1 MNAFFSYIRDT
12 FESFWANFVEWL
24 AAVFVEPWKLVSDDF
39 GTYRTIIEMY
49 MDSFGFWGWF
59 FFVILMILNVAVIG
73 GLIFLLVLLIRR
85 LVKYSS
91 KNYDKAKLIAEV
103 QRLNKELFFAIQE
116 KNEVLKLKAE
126 SLGLEDPSLMEGD
139 KTSVVIDTFP
149 KLGAVDL
156 KYKDK
161 DTDFIT
167 PVLDREI
174 TLEQIAV
181 RYRYFAASQ
190 LGLFYDIDLVRV
202 LFAAMGTVKIILL
215 EGISGTG
222 KTSLPYSLGKFFLN
236 DVAICS
242 VQPSWR
248 DRTELI
254 GYYNEFTKKFNES
267 EFLRAIYEASYRKDV
282 NIVILDEMNLA
293 RIEYY
298 FAEFLS
304 IMEMPNPQEWYV
316 EVTKTAD
323 EMNPVQLV
331 NGKLLIGQNI
341 WFFGTANNDD
351 STFTIT
357 DKVYD
362 RAISITLNE
371 RGQMFDAEFTE
382 PLKIPYEHLRRLFD
396 EAQTNFPLSKAN
408 ANKFSK
414 LDEYV
419 VNKFRIGFGNRIL
432 RQIHTFVPIYV
443 ASGGT
448 ELEALDFMFSSKI
461 LKKFRSLNLAFMR
474 DELSALRAFIKRTFG
489 KNTFKHSLNQID
501 DFMTR
506 A

>member
-1 MNAFFSYIRDT
+1 
-12 FESFWANFVEWL
+12 
-24 AAVFVEPWKLVSDDF
+24 
-39 GTYRTIIEMY
+39 
-49 MDSFGFWGWF
+49 
-59 FFVILMILNVAVIG
+59 
-73 GLIFLLVLLIRR
+73 
-85 LVKYSS
+85 
-91 KNYDKAKLIAEV
+91 
-103 QRLNKELFFAIQE
+103 
-116 KNEVLKLKAE
+116 
-126 SLGLEDPSLMEGD
+126 
-139 KTSVVIDTFP
+139 
-149 KLGAVDL
+149 
-156 KYKDK
+156 
-161 DTDFIT
+161 
-167 PVLDREI
+167 
-174 TLEQIAV
+174 
-181 RYRYFAASQ
+181 
-190 LGLFYDIDLVRV
+190 
-202 LFAAMGTVKIILL
+202 
-215 EGISGTG
+215 
-222 KTSLPYSLGKFFLN
+222 
-236 DVAICS
+236 
-242 VQPSWR
+242 
-248 DRTELI
+248 
-254 GYYNEFTKKFNES
+254 
-267 EFLRAIYEASYRKDV
+267 
-282 NIVILDEMNLA
+282 MNLA

-448 ELEALDFMFSSKI
+448 EPEALDFMFASKI

-474 DELSALRAFIKRTFG
+474 DELSALRAFIERTFG
-489 KNTFKHSLNQID
+489 KTHLNIHLIKS
-501 DFMTR
+501 MILWR
-506 A
+506 ERR

>member
-1 MNAFFSYIRDT
+1 
-12 FESFWANFVEWL
+12 V
-24 AAVFVEPWKLVSDDF
+24 
-39 GTYRTIIEMY
+39 
-49 MDSFGFWGWF
+49 
-59 FFVILMILNVAVIG
+59 
-73 GLIFLLVLLIRR
+73 
-85 LVKYSS
+85 
-91 KNYDKAKLIAEV
+91 
-103 QRLNKELFFAIQE
+103 
-116 KNEVLKLKAE
+116 
-126 SLGLEDPSLMEGD
+126 EGD

-202 LFAAMGTVKIILL
+202 LFAAMGTVKIIIL

-362 RAISITLNE
+362 RC
-371 RGQMFDAEFTE
+371 D
-382 PLKIPYEHLRRLFD
+382 
-396 EAQTNFPLSKAN
+396 
-408 ANKFSK
+408 
-414 LDEYV
+414 
-419 VNKFRIGFGNRIL
+419 
-432 RQIHTFVPIYV
+432 
-443 ASGGT
+443 
-448 ELEALDFMFSSKI
+448 
-461 LKKFRSLNLAFMR
+461 
-474 DELSALRAFIKRTFG
+474 
-489 KNTFKHSLNQID
+489 
-501 DFMTR
+501 
-506 A
+506 

>member
-126 SLGLEDPSLMEGD
+126 SLGLEDPSLVEGD

-174 TLEQIAV
+174 
-181 RYRYFAASQ
+181 
-190 LGLFYDIDLVRV
+190 
-202 LFAAMGTVKIILL
+202 
-215 EGISGTG
+215 
-222 KTSLPYSLGKFFLN
+222 
-236 DVAICS
+236 
-242 VQPSWR
+242 
-248 DRTELI
+248 
-254 GYYNEFTKKFNES
+254 
-267 EFLRAIYEASYRKDV
+267 
-282 NIVILDEMNLA
+282 
-293 RIEYY
+293 
-298 FAEFLS
+298 
-304 IMEMPNPQEWYV
+304 
-316 EVTKTAD
+316 
-323 EMNPVQLV
+323 
-331 NGKLLIGQNI
+331 
-341 WFFGTANNDD
+341 
-351 STFTIT
+351 
-357 DKVYD
+357 
-362 RAISITLNE
+362 
-371 RGQMFDAEFTE
+371 
-382 PLKIPYEHLRRLFD
+382 
-396 EAQTNFPLSKAN
+396 
-408 ANKFSK
+408 
-414 LDEYV
+414 
-419 VNKFRIGFGNRIL
+419 
-432 RQIHTFVPIYV
+432 
-443 ASGGT
+443 
-448 ELEALDFMFSSKI
+448 
-461 LKKFRSLNLAFMR
+461 
-474 DELSALRAFIKRTFG
+474 
-489 KNTFKHSLNQID
+489 
-501 DFMTR
+501 
-506 A
+506 